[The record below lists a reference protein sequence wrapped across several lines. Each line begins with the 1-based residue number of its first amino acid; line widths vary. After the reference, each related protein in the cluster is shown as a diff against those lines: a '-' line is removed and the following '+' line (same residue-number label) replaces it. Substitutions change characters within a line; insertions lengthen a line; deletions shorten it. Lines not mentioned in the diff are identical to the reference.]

1 MEFCSQVRAEELQR
15 AEIRATDS
23 ESKALRAEI
32 RAAESEARATAALTM
47 SIDEKGGL
55 SSCTVIRIASPTS
68 SFKHPYLDALTADKG
83 AALSARLEAARA
95 RLEAAETRAISI
107 ERRPRLNVTP
117 TQKFWVH
124 KKLNVGLVLTSDKQ
138 RDF

>member
-32 RAAESEARATAALTM
+32 RAADSEARATAALTM
-47 SIDEKGGL
+47 NIDEKGGL
-55 SSCTVIRIASPTS
+55 SSRTVICIASPTS
-68 SFKHPYLDALTADKG
+68 SLKHPYLDALTADKG
-83 AALSARLEAARA
+83 AALSAQLEAAQ
-95 RLEAAETRAISI
+95 TRAISI